1 MPPTLS
7 KKEKKALAFRQKKK
21 GGKPADDV
29 QDVPEPDLDLDAEPE
44 DPKPATG
51 KRKREQ
57 HDTDGKAPQTAAPK
71 GDDSAPEPEPE
82 PARPA
87 KKLKKAGAKGEDGKA
102 DDADDGDARED
113 SAKPKPKY
121 ILFLGNLR
129 YTTTK
134 EQIAAHFAACNPPP
148 TIRLLTPKPKP
159 GVPPKPGVKSKGCA
173 FLEFA
178 SHNTLQQG
186 LKLHG
191 STLDGRVI
199 NVELTAGGGGKS
211 EARLTKVRE
220 RNKALLQERKK
231 RLAKTGGAE
240 DSELP
245 QPQRHS
251 KTSGEERVVAA
262 RKTWSI
268 PEGDET
274 AGRGGRKHAKPST
287 SKSKRPAKPWASGA
301 NAIAVE

>member
-21 GGKPADDV
+21 GGKPAEDDL
-29 QDVPEPDLDLDAEPE
+29 QDVPEPDLDLDAGEPE
-44 DPKPATG
+44 PKPATG
-51 KRKREQ
+51 KRKRDE
-57 HDTDGKAPQTAAPK
+57 HDADGEAPQAAAAPK
-71 GDDSAPEPEPE
+71 GEDTA
-82 PARPA
+82 ARPA
-87 KKLKKAGAKGEDGKA
+87 KKPKKASAKGEDGKA

-113 SAKPKPKY
+113 SAKPKAKY

-129 YTTTK
+129 YTTSK
-134 EQIAAHFAACNPPP
+134 EQIAAHFSACNPPP

-191 STLDGRVI
+191 STLDGRVV

-231 RLAKTGGAE
+231 RLAKAGGAE
-240 DSELP
+240 DAELP

-251 KTSGEERVVAA
+251 KTSGEEHVVAT
-262 RKTWSI
+262 RKTWSV

-274 AGRGGRKHAKPST
+274 AGRGGRKHAKPSK